1 MSQFRK
7 SSNSQLYLVMYLLI
21 SALVADAV
29 IVSVS
34 DFLQDQIVSPDGT
47 VLFIS
52 TGFIFI
58 IGQYVIL
65 QYIKRKTRDV
75 RSKFHYLDIL
85 HKIVTVIQ
93 YSLCGI
99 FIFVILEMLIGSR
112 YHLANLIA
120 AEFLSYVLYI
130 SVLVLFAERLFRWY
144 RSNKSTVVVLLYG
157 ISAII
162 LALNSFVAIIED
174 YLNMA
179 AKEPVITPTQPII
192 FPTIEPGTFVFFL
205 SDIYHYSDLVSTILV
220 WSTTVLLLHH
230 YFDRL
235 SRQGKVKVWVLMT
248 TPLIYFLGSFAGVFN
263 IYSPETDTELFWFY
277 IYTSLNSAAAG
288 ILFGLAFRVVAKSIR
303 PKSAVRDYMIMAAFG
318 FPLLFISNLSVIT
331 PAPYPPFGLAGVSM
345 MGLSA
350 YLIFV
355 GIYSSGVSI
364 SEDINL
370 RRSIRKNAIEEAKML
385 VSIGS
390 AQMHQQLEKKIL
402 QNASQKVEDMVKRTG
417 VQPSLT
423 DIDMKE
429 YLNIVKKEIKV
440 LQDVEEI
447 IRKGKYVLETSVDYF
462 ACLRIGGLQL
472 VYNNYFDTFEK
483 IMDKYKTGDHDGI
496 RIVTSIGK
504 DNIELIRAFLRI
516 GVQVR
521 HVKNLPPIDFSVSD

>member
-1 MSQFRK
+1 
-7 SSNSQLYLVMYLLI
+7 
-21 SALVADAV
+21 
-29 IVSVS
+29 
-34 DFLQDQIVSPDGT
+34 
-47 VLFIS
+47 
-52 TGFIFI
+52 
-58 IGQYVIL
+58 
-65 QYIKRKTRDV
+65 
-75 RSKFHYLDIL
+75 
-85 HKIVTVIQ
+85 
-93 YSLCGI
+93 
-99 FIFVILEMLIGSR
+99 
-112 YHLANLIA
+112 
-120 AEFLSYVLYI
+120 YVLYI
-130 SVLVLFAERLFRWY
+130 SVLILFAERLFRWY

-157 ISAII
+157 VSAII
-162 LALNSFVAIIED
+162 LALTGFVAMVED

-179 AKEPVITPTQPII
+179 AKEPVITSTQPII
-192 FPTIEPGTFVFFL
+192 FPTIEPGTLVYFL

-248 TPLIYFLGSFAGVFN
+248 APLIYFLGSFAGVFDM
-263 IYSPETDTELFWFY
+263 YSPETDSELFWFY

-288 ILFGLAFRVVAKSIR
+288 ILFGLSFRVVAKSIR

-318 FPLLFISNLSVIT
+318 FALLFISQLSLLT
-331 PAPYPPFGLAGVSM
+331 PTPYPPFGLVGVSM

-370 RRSIRKNAIEEAKML
+370 RRSIRKDAIEEAKLL

-390 AQMHQQLEKKIL
+390 AQTHQQLEKKIL
-402 QNASQKVEDMVKRTG
+402 QNASQKVEDMVKSTG

-429 YLNIVKKEIKV
+429 YLNIVKKEIRV

-447 IRKGKYVLETSVDYF
+447 IRKGEYILESSVDYF

-504 DNIELIRAFLRI
+504 DNIDLIRAFLKI

-521 HVKNLPPIDFSVSD
+521 HVKNLPPIDFSGSDKEIVATILRSDYGELNQNLLV